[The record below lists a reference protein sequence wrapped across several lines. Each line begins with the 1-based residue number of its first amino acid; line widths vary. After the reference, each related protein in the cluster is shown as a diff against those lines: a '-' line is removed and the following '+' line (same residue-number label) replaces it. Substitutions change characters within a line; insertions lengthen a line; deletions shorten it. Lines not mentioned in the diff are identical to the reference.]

1 MGMGSNGIRILVAS
15 ICLIAFMLG
24 YNLILIDI
32 MNTRIPDCEEMKI
45 YAIKTLSVKMMGCLA
60 YFVSNSLM
68 CLTYKSQFEKEVLI
82 TGILSLAT
90 IGLIN
95 FMHYFGIF
103 IMSTQAALITFNS
116 ITILFFILIYT
127 FGKLN
132 DLFYD
137 RE

>member
-1 MGMGSNGIRILVAS
+1 MGMGYVGLRV
-15 ICLIAFMLG
+15 LIAILCIILFLIGYSCLLLNALSKQVQTDDMLP
-24 YNLILIDI
+24 YLIKMDVKKLLI
-32 MNTRIPDCEEMKI
+32 
-45 YAIKTLSVKMMGCLA
+45 CLA
-60 YFVSNSLM
+60 YFVSNSIM